1 VDGLTA
7 RARNKLGD
15 EAGAAIA
22 EGRESDLRHV
32 LDRTLEELTDRTP
45 GTAIG

>member
-1 VDGLTA
+1 VDGLAA
-7 RARNKLGD
+7 RSRDELGD
-15 EAGAAIA
+15 EAEAAIA

-45 GTAIG
+45 GSAIS